1 MEMRHQP
8 EEVATLPR
16 QASLFNRINVA
27 AMGLFLLQLILVVAI
42 GCAICFASVWV
53 IEGRGAAMIHTLRRD
68 LAVIENAPP
77 RQLQQ
82 KQPVPTT
89 DVEAT

>member
-1 MEMRHQP
+1 MEMRHQ
-8 EEVATLPR
+8 EVAILPR
-16 QASLFNRINVA
+16 QAPLFNVA
-27 AMGLFLLQLILVVAI
+27 AAGLFLLQLILVVAI

-53 IEGRGAAMIHTLRRD
+53 IEGRGAAMIHTLRHD